1 MSLSSF
7 ASHLSYVLEN
17 KVVNIRNVFIFI
29 FVGAGALL
37 TIYLAKIVLLQ
48 VSKYCMKY
56 FAQKSLIALHKIL
69 LA

>member
-7 ASHLSYVLEN
+7 ASHLPYVLEN

-29 FVGAGALL
+29 FVGAEALL
-37 TIYLAKIVLLQ
+37 TIYLAKIVLLL
-48 VSKYCMKY
+48 VSKYCMKH

>member
-17 KVVNIRNVFIFI
+17 KVVNIRNVFIF
-29 FVGAGALL
+29 VGAGALL
-37 TIYLAKIVLLQ
+37 TIYLAKIVLLL